1 MIEKQAIGDT
11 EQNEDET
18 KAELVK
24 LEGGDAVLNAEDPGQ
39 LDGHGAVQ
47 PTRLYKRRWMI
58 VLLFSS
64 YSLCNSFQWIQYGI
78 INNIFMKFYSVD
90 AFTIDWMSM
99 IYMLTYIPFIFP
111 VTWLLDKKGLRVIAL
126 VATALNCAG
135 TWIKVA
141 SVKPNL
147 FPVTFLG
154 QFCCSFA
161 QVFILGMPSRIAS
174 VWFGSEE
181 VSTACSI
188 GVFGNQ
194 AGIDSALGLATLQW
208 NPGPL
213 GRDISSGTQL
223 DIQAS
228 QIERAELVPKTE
240 IKLYNRRWIMLFLFS
255 AVSASNAF
263 MWLQYGIIS
272 NIFMR
277 FYNIDSFAI
286 DWLSMIYLLTY
297 IPLILPVLWLLKNR
311 GIRDVVLVGSA
322 FNCIGAWIKIGSAS
336 PDLFLLTLF
345 GQFMCSVG
353 TVFILG
359 IPSYLASVWFGEK
372 EVSTAC
378 SIGVVGNQLGIAI
391 GFLVPPIL
399 VPNVDDID
407 ELAYHISVMFYIT
420 AAVATFLFIL
430 VVCVFQERPKLPP
443 TQAQATARS
452 VPPEQYSYTA
462 SVLRLLRNRPFI
474 LLIITYGLNVG
485 CFYAVGTLLN
495 RMIIEHY
502 PGEEVNAGRIGLTIV
517 IAGMVGSLICGIWLD
532 KTKTYKQ
539 TTLAVYFMSLVGMIV
554 YAATLSLGHLWVVF
568 ITAGVLGFFMTGYLP
583 LGFEFAVFGIIFTIR
598 GRSSTD
604 SALWQETSSSVFSS
618 NRHSLIKSDLRRQK
632 ANMLAKAAGP
642 SDQLNGSVAASP
654 IIDETKL

>member
-1 MIEKQAIGDT
+1 MGEKQSLGDGKLNG
-11 EQNEDET
+11 EQIKTDLEDH
-18 KAELVK
+18 VK
-24 LEGGDAVLNAEDPGQ
+24 LEAGEAAQCASDQAP
-39 LDGHGAVQ
+39 LDGQETLQ

-78 INNIFMKFYSVD
+78 IGNIFMKFYNVD

-99 IYMLTYIPFIFP
+99 IYMLTYIPLIFP

-141 SVKPNL
+141 SVRPNL
-147 FPVTFLG
+147 FAVTFLG

-194 AGIDSALGLATLQW
+194 
-208 NPGPL
+208 
-213 GRDISSGTQL
+213 
-223 DIQAS
+223 
-228 QIERAELVPKTE
+228 
-240 IKLYNRRWIMLFLFS
+240 
-255 AVSASNAF
+255 
-263 MWLQYGIIS
+263 
-272 NIFMR
+272 
-277 FYNIDSFAI
+277 
-286 DWLSMIYLLTY
+286 
-297 IPLILPVLWLLKNR
+297 
-311 GIRDVVLVGSA
+311 
-322 FNCIGAWIKIGSAS
+322 
-336 PDLFLLTLF
+336 
-345 GQFMCSVG
+345 
-353 TVFILG
+353 
-359 IPSYLASVWFGEK
+359 
-372 EVSTAC
+372 
-378 SIGVVGNQLGIAI
+378 LGIAI

-399 VPNVDDID
+399 VPNVDDMD
-407 ELAYHISVMFYIT
+407 ELAHHISIMFYIT
-420 AAVATFLFIL
+420 AGVATFLFIL
-430 VVCVFQERPKLPP
+430 VVFVFQEHPKLPP
-443 TQAQATARS
+443 TQAQARARVIS
-452 VPPEQYSYTA
+452 PEQYSYTA
-462 SVLRLLRNRPFI
+462 SILRLLRNKPFI

-495 RMIIEHY
+495 RMIIMHY

-568 ITAGVLGFFMTGYLP
+568 ITAGSLGFFMTGYLP
-583 LGFEFAVFGIIFTIR
+583 LGFEYAVELTYPESEGTSSGLLNCSAQVFGIIFTICQ
-598 GRSSTD
+598 GKIIDHFGTL
-604 SALWQETSSSVFSS
+604 AGNIFLCVFL
-618 NRHSLIKSDLRRQK
+618 LIGTIMTGLIRSDLRRQN
-632 ANMLAKAAGP
+632 ANLLAKAEGP
-642 SDQLNGSVAASP
+642 DSPNGSLPVTS
-654 IIDETKL
+654 IISESKF